1 MSVTG
6 RALATTLVLCG
17 LGAAACGGTT
27 GADLAHERGPVPAAG
42 TESGTKS
49 GTAPARAAGTGSS
62 TGSSTDSGPVT
73 GASPAGS
80 ADAPPGEGAAG
91 TASDPASSAGSTG
104 SANPVSES
112 GRSRPLAGKVV
123 VVDPGHNGQNYRH
136 PAEINKKVN
145 VLTQWKACD
154 TTGTA
159 TANGYSE
166 AAFTWDVSQRLA
178 AILKSRGATV
188 KLTRAD
194 NSGVGPCITQR
205 AAIGNRARADAAI
218 SVHADGSGAANHGF
232 HVIMPEKIGGPVD
245 PVVGASKKLG
255 LNVRDAFRSGTGLSY
270 STYIGR
276 QALDYRKDLGGLN
289 LSTVPKIFIECGNMK
304 NPAEA
309 AKFQRAAFRQRI
321 ALSLA
326 NGLQSYLR

>member
-17 LGAAACGGTT
+17 LGVAACGGTT
-27 GADLAHERGPVPAAG
+27 AGADLARERGPVP
-42 TESGTKS
+42 
-49 GTAPARAAGTGSS
+49 P
-62 TGSSTDSGPVT
+62 
-73 GASPAGS
+73 
-80 ADAPPGEGAAG
+80 AAG
-91 TASDPASSAGSTG
+91 TAATSGGAASDGAASGGAADALSGPAAGAAGDPAATP
-104 SANPVSES
+104 AT
-112 GRSRPLAGKVV
+112 GRSGEGREPLNGKVV
-123 VVDPGHNGQNYRH
+123 VIDPGHNGQNYRH

-178 AILKSRGATV
+178 KILKSRGATV
-188 KLTRAD
+188 KLTRD
-194 NSGVGPCITQR
+194 GNSGVGPCITQR
-205 AAIGNRARADAAI
+205 AAIGNRAKADAAI
-218 SVHADGSGAANHGF
+218 SVHADGSSTANHGF

-245 PVVGASKKLG
+245 PVVAASKKLG
-255 LNVRDAFRSGTGLSY
+255 LDVRNAFRRGTGLSY
-270 STYIGR
+270 STYIGKD
-276 QALDYRKDLGGLN
+276 ALDYRDDLGGLN
-289 LSTVPKIFIECGNMK
+289 LSTVPKIFVESGNMK

-309 AKFQRAAFRQRI
+309 AKFQQPAFRQKI

-326 NGLQSYLR
+326 NGLQQYLSR

>member
-17 LGAAACGGTT
+17 LGAAACGGTAS
-27 GADLAHERGPVPAAG
+27 ADLAGGRGPVPAAG
-42 TESGTKS
+42 ANSG
-49 GTAPARAAGTGSS
+49 PAAGTDPG
-62 TGSSTDSGPVT
+62 TDSGAT
-73 GASPAGS
+73 PAG
-80 ADAPPGEGAAG
+80 DAGSPSDGGAAG
-91 TASDPASSAGSTG
+91 TASDPASSAS
-104 SANPVSES
+104 SASSASPVSGS

-188 KLTRAD
+188 KLTRD
-194 NSGVGPCITQR
+194 GNSGVGPCITQR
-205 AAIGNRARADAAI
+205 AAIGNRAKADAAI
-218 SVHADGSGAANHGF
+218 SVHADGSGAADHGF

-326 NGLQSYLR
+326 NGLQAYLR